1 MTREEKARVLLATA
15 KAFVDRGPQLQY
27 DQLSMDRD
35 VQITSRRRYTLPP
48 EAATEQQRLYLDCAT
63 FICAAYY
70 NAFGYR
76 LEADV
81 TWDIRDLVEDCV
93 FCHHFTGSESPAVI
107 DALKAHMKNLL
118 QPGDAVVYSKA
129 TNGHI
134 MLYKDENTYYHCSQA
149 GIPGSY
155 DYKNRRDLV
164 SEKGGMHVHDPRWW
178 FEECPHD
185 PVMRKYYLFAKGV
198 EKIAIVRPLN
208 RVGEPT
214 PNALARVGAA
224 RDLHCQVTVSRSG
237 GQTAAPGEA
246 VEYTLTVR
254 NDRVETAS
262 VTVTFDNQTVQT
274 AHLAAG
280 ETARF
285 RYTVTAPADGAFR
298 MAPPA
303 VDVNG
308 LQVYAPFVL
317 VGKNLSEAGTKTLPA
332 AVETALSRGRTA
344 EEAIREAYAAQGVE
358 LPAFRLWLRDL
369 FQRIDSTRGEIFV
382 RRAQTPSADMA
393 VYGYFGGTRVL
404 TPEVCY
410 DPFLR
415 TLQLRME
422 DLQAGDILLCA
433 DDHTNRQ
440 ICAAMYTG
448 SGFLGSFEVSQP
460 PAALTGEEAARWL
473 DTLPG
478 RFAWI
483 LLRPSLK

>member
-1 MTREEKARVLLATA
+1 MTREEKAQALLTTA

-48 EAATEQQRLYLDCAT
+48 EAATGQQRLYLDCAT
-63 FICAAYY
+63 FVCAAYY

-107 DALKAHMKNLL
+107 DALKSHMKGLL
-118 QPGDAVVYSKA
+118 QPGDAVVFSKA

-134 MLYKDENTYYHCSQA
+134 MLYKDEHTYYHCSQA

-185 PVMRKYYLFAKGV
+185 PVMRNYYLFAKGV
-198 EKIAIVRPLN
+198 EKIAILRPLN
-208 RVGEPT
+208 KVGEPT
-214 PNALARVGAA
+214 PNALARMGEA
-224 RDLHCQVTVSRSG
+224 RGLHCQVTVSHSG

-254 NDRVETAS
+254 NDR
-262 VTVTFDNQTVQT
+262 
-274 AHLAAG
+274 G
-280 ETARF
+280 ETAPVSVTFGEEPAQTARIGAGESLQF
-285 RYTVTAPADGAFR
+285 RYTANAPADGSFR

-303 VDVNG
+303 VVVNG
-308 LQVYAPFVL
+308 LRVYAPFVL
-317 VGKNLSEAGTKTLPA
+317 VGKNLVGEQETTLLA
-332 AVETALSRGRTA
+332 AMESAVSRGQTA
-344 EEAIREAYAAQGVE
+344 EEAIREAYAAQGRE
-358 LPAFRLWLRDL
+358 LPQFRLWLRDL
-369 FQRIDSTRGEIFV
+369 FHRMDSTRGEIFV
-382 RRAQTPSADMA
+382 RRGQTPSADMA

-404 TPEVCY
+404 TPEVSY
-410 DPFLR
+410 DPFIR

-422 DLQAGDILLCA
+422 DLQTGDLLLCS
-433 DDHTNRQ
+433 DDHTNRR
-440 ICAAMYTG
+440 IYAAMYTG
-448 SGFLGSFEVSQP
+448 SGFLGSFEASQP
-460 PAALTGEEAARWL
+460 PVCITGEQAVRWL

-478 RFAWI
+478 RYAWV

>member
-1 MTREEKARVLLATA
+1 MTREEKERVLLTTA
-15 KAFVDRGPQLQY
+15 RAFAKRGSQLQY

-35 VQITSRRRYTLPP
+35 VQITSRRRYILPP
-48 EAATEQQRLYLDCAT
+48 EAATDQQRLYLDCAT

-70 NAFGYR
+70 NAFGYQ

-93 FCHHFTGSESPAVI
+93 FCHHFTGTESPAVI
-107 DALKAHMKNLL
+107 EAIKAHMKGLL
-118 QPGDAVVYSKA
+118 RPGDAVVYSKA

-134 MLYKDENTYYHCSQA
+134 MLYVDEHTYYHCSQA

-164 SEKGGMHVHDPRWW
+164 SEKGGMHIHDPRWW

-185 PVMRKYYLFAKGV
+185 PVMRKYYLFAEGV
-198 EKIAIVRPLN
+198 QKIAILRPLN

-214 PNALARVGAA
+214 PNALARMGEA
-224 RDLHCQVTVSRSG
+224 RDLHCQVTVYHSG
-237 GQTAAPGEA
+237 GRTAAPGEA
-246 VEYTLTVR
+246 VEYILTVR
-254 NDRVETAS
+254 NDRGEAAPL
-262 VTVTFDNQTVQT
+262 TVSFDNGPAHT
-274 AHLAAG
+274 ADLAAG
-280 ETARF
+280 ETALF
-285 RYTVTAPADGAFR
+285 RYTVNAPVDGAFR

-303 VDVNG
+303 VTVNG

-317 VGKNLSEAGTKTLPA
+317 VGKNLPADRVQTLLTA
-332 AVETALSRGRTA
+332 METAVSRGRTT
-344 EEAIREAYAAQGVE
+344 EEAIRAAYDALGVR
-358 LPAFRLWLRDL
+358 LPSFRLWLRDL
-369 FQRIDSTRGEIFV
+369 FQRIDATVGEVFI
-382 RRAQTPSADMA
+382 RREQAPARDMA

-410 DPFLR
+410 DLFTR

-422 DLQAGDILLCA
+422 DLQPGDILLCA

-440 ICAAMYTG
+440 AYAALYTG
-448 SGFLGSFEVSQP
+448 TGFWGSFETCRP
-460 PAALTGEEAARWL
+460 PAFLDGEAAARWL

-478 RFAWI
+478 RYVWV
-483 LLRPSLK
+483 LLRPSLN